1 MWQFQRYKIINKL
14 RPRQTFY
21 GDREKCYRCFRPK
34 SSCMCAYIKPMV
46 TKTKFVVLMHT
57 HEFKK
62 VKNATGHFTHL
73 SLKNSKLFVDTS
85 FAKHKEVNALLKDG
99 NNNCYVLYPDEQ
111 SLLLN
116 DTSLEEKGK
125 QNVIF
130 LIDATW
136 HNAKKL
142 LRDSPNIQALPKV
155 SFKHTRNSGYR
166 IKEQPMELCLS
177 TIESTHCVL
186 ELLTLNGSEE
196 LSSTELDGFLEPF
209 KKMVDYQVKCTTLQN
224 RSPRFRV

>member
-1 MWQFQRYKIINKL
+1 
-14 RPRQTFY
+14 
-21 GDREKCYRCFRPK
+21 
-34 SSCMCAYIKPMV
+34 MCAYIKPIK

-62 VKNATGHFTHL
+62 IKNGTGHFTHL
-73 SLKNSKLFVDTS
+73 CLEHSELYIDVS
-85 FAKHKEVNALLKDG
+85 FAHHKAVNALLNDK
-99 NNNCYVLYPDEQ
+99 NNNCWVLYPGDE
-111 SLLLN
+111 SLVLN
-116 DTSLEEKGK
+116 DNPLPQDEK

-155 SFKHTRNSGYR
+155 SFKHTKNSGFK
-166 IKEQPMELCLS
+166 IKEQPLDLCLS

-186 ELLTLNGSEE
+186 ELLVKNGSED
-196 LSSTELDGFLEPF
+196 LSVTELDGFLEPF
-209 KKMVDYQVKCTTLQN
+209 RKMVEYQVKCTTLEN
-224 RSPRFRV
+224 KSPRFRV

>member
-1 MWQFQRYKIINKL
+1 MSLSRRCKIISKDL
-14 RPRQTFY
+14 
-21 GDREKCYRCFRPK
+21 REKCYRCFRPV
-34 SSCMCAYIKPMV
+34 SSCMCKYIKPIQ

-62 VKNATGHFTHL
+62 IKNGTGHFTHL
-73 SLKNSKLFVDTS
+73 SLENSELYVDVS
-85 FAKHKEVNALLKDG
+85 FARHKAVNDLLSDQ
-99 NNNCYVLYPDEQ
+99 NNNCYVLYPGDDSLVLNSHSIADEQ
-111 SLLLN
+111 
-116 DTSLEEKGK
+116 K

-130 LIDATW
+130 LIDSTW

-155 SFKHTRNSGYR
+155 SFEHTKNSAFK

-186 ELLTLNGSEE
+186 ELLNLHGDEA
-196 LSSTELDGFLEPF
+196 LSSSELEGFLEPF
-209 KKMVDYQVKCTTLQN
+209 RKMVEYQVKCTTLEN
-224 RSPRFRV
+224 KSPRFRA

>member
-1 MWQFQRYKIINKL
+1 
-14 RPRQTFY
+14 
-21 GDREKCYRCFRPK
+21 
-34 SSCMCAYIKPMV
+34 MCKYIKPIK

-62 VKNATGHFTHL
+62 IKNGTGHFTHL
-73 SLKNSKLFVDTS
+73 SLENSELYIGVS
-85 FAKHKEVNALLKDG
+85 FAEHKAVNDLLNDE
-99 NNNCYVLYPDEQ
+99 NNNCYVLYPGDD

-116 DTSLEEKGK
+116 SNSLPNNKK

-130 LIDATW
+130 LIDSTW

-142 LRDSPNIQALPKV
+142 LRDSPNIKALPKI
-155 SFKHTRNSGYR
+155 SFEHTKNSEFK

-186 ELLTLNGSEE
+186 ELLNLHGNEE
-196 LSSTELDGFLEPF
+196 LSLNELGGFLEPF
-209 KKMVDYQVKCTTLQN
+209 RKMVEYQVKCTTLEN
-224 RSPRFRV
+224 KSPRFRV